1 MADIHI
7 RVDDRI
13 NVTSEIGECDIHLCV
28 GDITKLQNRDKVD
41 VLVISA
47 FPGNICIHVENL
59 LT

>member
-1 MADIHI
+1 MADI
-7 RVDDRI
+7 RVADRI

-28 GDITKLQNRDKVD
+28 GDITKLQNKDKVD

-47 FPGNICIHVENL
+47 FPGIICIHVENL

>member
-1 MADIHI
+1 MADI
-7 RVDDRI
+7 RVADRI

-28 GDITKLQNRDKVD
+28 GDITKLQNKDKVD

-59 LT
+59 LTG

>member
-1 MADIHI
+1 MADI
-7 RVDDRI
+7 RVVDRI

-28 GDITKLQNRDKVD
+28 GDITKLQNRDKLKVD